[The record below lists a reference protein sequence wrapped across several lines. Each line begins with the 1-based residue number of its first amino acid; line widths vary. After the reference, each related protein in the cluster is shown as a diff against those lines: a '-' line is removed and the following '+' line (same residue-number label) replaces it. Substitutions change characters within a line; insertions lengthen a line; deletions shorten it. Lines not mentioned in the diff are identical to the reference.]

1 MPEPKD
7 LKDYS
12 KGKSSLN
19 PEKKLVLIGA
29 FGLLALTIGGCFIG
43 DFFFATKL
51 MDDAVLHTVLGG
63 LLGFLASHAGKKQES
78 E

>member
-1 MPEPKD
+1 M
-7 LKDYS
+7 
-12 KGKSSLN
+12 N
-19 PEKKLVLIGA
+19 PEKKLVLVGG
-29 FGLLALTIGGCFIG
+29 FGLLGLVIVGCFIG

-51 MDDAVLHTVLGG
+51 MDDAVLHTILGG